1 MHLKNN
7 NMNVFLTPVKDPNG
21 AWRKVLLSGI
31 EDSPDKKL
39 CNDLQISDVCLI
51 DTHRSSLKE
60 VEYYRNLCIKH
71 KVPFIGVDYSDE
83 ARLKHYVDGF
93 FRFFKRSNVKRI
105 NGFSEQLI
113 RRDEGNIY
121 PISYCGRVDFL
132 PIINSNKIY
141 SRDIDISCFFG
152 LSNNSEGNYTRS
164 SVSQHLFEFNKHNKS
179 VYCHVGLVGENG
191 HLGRENPQ
199 VEYVKMLL
207 RSKICVTANPDR
219 WEGDWRFWEAYM
231 TGAFV
236 LIDVMLQ
243 PPSNLIRGVDYDFYS
258 NLSDLTSKIN
268 LYLKLDHFFS
278 EKQIKKRIDKCL
290 KHHMPK
296 NRIEYVLDHV
306 R

>member
-132 PIINSNKIY
+132 PIFK
-141 SRDIDISCFFG
+141 
-152 LSNNSEGNYTRS
+152 
-164 SVSQHLFEFNKHNKS
+164 
-179 VYCHVGLVGENG
+179 
-191 HLGRENPQ
+191 
-199 VEYVKMLL
+199 
-207 RSKICVTANPDR
+207 
-219 WEGDWRFWEAYM
+219 
-231 TGAFV
+231 
-236 LIDVMLQ
+236 
-243 PPSNLIRGVDYDFYS
+243 PPSS
-258 NLSDLTSKIN
+258 KSLTLVFSIALPELRHLEGPFSGDSKEI
-268 LYLKLDHFFS
+268 
-278 EKQIKKRIDKCL
+278 
-290 KHHMPK
+290 
-296 NRIEYVLDHV
+296 
-306 R
+306 